1 LLRTAPPRAAP
12 STPEQEVERRILGAG
27 LRFTALAVAFQSVV
41 HLVNLLV
48 FDLQIDFFNAE
59 SDTSFFAYTS
69 SVATL
74 ACGAMVLL
82 LARPRRVV
90 RVGLALLAAA
100 IVMEIL
106 GIVVVSLGYKPPAL
120 RAAGH
125 ARGGH
130 RARRVDGDRR
140 GARGR
145 GAGRFRQPGS
155 RRSARAV
162 HHRTRPVRW
171 RTVASVLST
180 LQQHRTFA
188 AAA

>member
-1 LLRTAPPRAAP
+1 MRTAPPRAAP

-106 GIVVVSLGYKPPAL
+106 GIVVVSLDTSRLPYELQVTLEEGTELGAWMAIAVAL
-120 RAAGH
+120 AAGVLD
-125 ARGGH
+125 AFAS
-130 RARRVDGDRR
+130 RARAGVRV
-140 GARGR
+140 
-145 GAGRFRQPGS
+145 P
-155 RRSARAV
+155 
-162 HHRTRPVRW
+162 
-171 RTVASVLST
+171 
-180 LQQHRTFA
+180 
-188 AAA
+188 